1 MTTAAA
7 PPTTFPELTYAGRRF
22 VHVADGVV
30 RRMTEAERDALSESI
45 GAYGIRQALHVTED
59 GRVGDGWNRL
69 ALAADLGLPW
79 ADVAA
84 AVAWL
89 PAATT
94 DAQLRALSY
103 DLNHARRHLAP
114 AERRA
119 EVRRRRGAGESFRAI
134 GAALGVSEATAR
146 GDSSTAQPC
155 AVETVVGRDGKA
167 RPAGRPDAAAA

>member
-69 ALAADLGLPW
+69 ALAADLGPPW
-79 ADVAA
+79 AAVAA

-94 DAQLRALSY
+94 DARLRARVPGKLP
-103 DLNHARRHLAP
+103 L
-114 AERRA
+114 
-119 EVRRRRGAGESFRAI
+119 
-134 GAALGVSEATAR
+134 
-146 GDSSTAQPC
+146 
-155 AVETVVGRDGKA
+155 DG
-167 RPAGRPDAAAA
+167 PG